1 MQQSGG
7 NLRCDHAQRRLRH
20 PNLQSKHCCY
30 RTVDRTFGN
39 NPGLVPRSFTDTT
52 ERARTADTRAR
63 RRATSNRN
71 GGANAYAG
79 CGATGS
85 SRCGAS
91 SSSRRSAGRNSC
103 RSHHATGNSCAC
115 CASRTRAP
123 HYRRC
128 HCPVTSSDAAR

>member
-20 PNLQSKHCCY
+20 PNLQSKHCC
-30 RTVDRTFGN
+30 RHPVDRTFGN
-39 NPGLVPRSFTDTT
+39 IPGLVPRSFVDTT
-52 ERARTADTRAR
+52 ERRRTADTHAR
-63 RRATSNRN
+63 RRATSRN
-71 GGANAYAG
+71 SGAQARAG
-79 CGATGS
+79 CGATGGPCRRAGRDATRNS
-85 SRCGAS
+85 SRHCCP
-91 SSSRRSAGRNSC
+91 R
-103 RSHHATGNSCAC
+103 HHATRNCCAC